1 MSKKKSNDMTYIHD
15 LLAKI
20 DSRLDDMHEVQV
32 RHDENLKEHMK
43 RTAMLEDELK
53 PIKKH
58 VDKVTTVG
66 QFLLGTVGLL
76 ALIAT
81 IYAAVK

>member
-1 MSKKKSNDMTYIHD
+1 MSKKQTNDMTYLHD

-20 DSRLDDMHEVQV
+20 DSKLDDMHEVQV
-32 RHDENLKEHMK
+32 RHDENLKEHMR
-43 RTAMLEDELK
+43 RTELLETELK

-58 VDKVTTVG
+58 VDKVSTVG
-66 QFLLGTVGLL
+66 QFLLGAVGLL

-81 IYAAVK
+81 IYEALK